1 MEVLVWQAREDKRLS
16 VRQMAKLTGLSKSTI
31 NNIENGKTSPTLWQ
45 LEQLAKALDCKMTDL
60 FESEYK

>member
-1 MEVLVWQAREDKRLS
+1 MEVLVWKVREDKRLS

-45 LEQLAKALDCKMTDL
+45 LEQLAIALDCKMTDL

>member
-1 MEVLVWQAREDKRLS
+1 MEVLVWQAREDKGLS
-16 VRQMAKLTGLSKSTI
+16 VRQLAKLTGLSKSTI

-45 LEQLAKALDCKMTDL
+45 LEQLAKAIDCKMTDL

>member
-31 NNIENGKTSPTLWQ
+31 NNIENGKTSPTLLQ